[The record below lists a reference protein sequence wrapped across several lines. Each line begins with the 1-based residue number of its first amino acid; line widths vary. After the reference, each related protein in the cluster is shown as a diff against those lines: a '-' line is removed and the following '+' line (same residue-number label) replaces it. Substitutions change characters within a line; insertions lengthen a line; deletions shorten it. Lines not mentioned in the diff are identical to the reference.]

1 MTQLVLQNLK
11 CIQGTIDDNGDD
23 DNGEMFMMM
32 FMIIVIMVMMIVDE
46 VDVNIHDM
54 LYLTF

>member
-1 MTQLVLQNLK
+1 MLQNLK

-32 FMIIVIMVMMIVDE
+32 FMIIVIMVMMTVDE

>member
-11 CIQGTIDDNGDD
+11 CIQGTIDDNG
-23 DNGEMFMMM
+23 EMFMMM
-32 FMIIVIMVMMIVDE
+32 FMIIVIMVMMTVDE